1 MGFDP
6 RGPRV
11 ARGAGRPSA
20 APQPVTANL
29 DALLAEIE
37 ALRRENRQLRQ
48 LLERQSSPRP
58 AREGA
63 GQRVTRGAA
72 PSITPQLVSRWI
84 EALERQ
90 PGWEGVRLGPPGGL
104 RELLEVLRA
113 QAWNPS
119 LTLEQQL
126 DRRQSG
132 LGAELA
138 AALAGPPSRGRWA
151 VRAAFA
157 LYGPSASEWLSDE
170 PRRVVQE
177 LLRRLER
184 LESRGTESA
193 HARSTGGEKR
203 RTTAAGSGA
212 NHSGGYGSGAGEPG
226 QARQARRST
235 NPHQAALEQLGLESG
250 ASREAI
256 KRAYRRLAKQHHPD
270 LGGDG
275 EAFRA
280 LEAAYRLLMG

>member
-6 RGPRV
+6 RGPR
-11 ARGAGRPSA
+11 ASRSPGAGRPSGD
-20 APQPVTANL
+20 PQPVTANL

-63 GQRVTRGAA
+63 AQRVTRGAA
-72 PSITPQLVSRWI
+72 PSITRQLVSRWI

-177 LLRRLER
+177 LVRRLER
-184 LESRGTESA
+184 LESRGA
-193 HARSTGGEKR
+193 DGAQAR
-203 RTTAAGSGA
+203 
-212 NHSGGYGSGAGEPG
+212 NSGGYRASAGEPG
-226 QARQARRST
+226 QARQARRSRD
-235 NPHQAALEQLGLESG
+235 PHQAALQQLGLEAG